1 MTAGA
6 EATVVLA
13 ASPPPATVHDVALL
27 DLDGV
32 VYIGPEAVPGAAD
45 AIARA
50 AGLGLRSVYV
60 TNNASRPPAAVAAHL
75 RDLGVPADTDDV
87 VTSAQLAA
95 GMLAERLPRGSAV
108 LVVGGEGLEVA
119 LRAEGLRPVH
129 RLGDAGAGEVA
140 AVVQGFAPTVAWS
153 DLAEGARAVRSGLPW
168 VATNLDR
175 TVPTRHGPAPG
186 NGALVDAVAAA
197 AGKRPDEVAGKPEA
211 RAFSGAAGRAG
222 SERPLVVGDRLDTDL
237 EGARAS
243 GIPGLLVL
251 TGITGVTELLA
262 APART
267 RPDLVGRDL
276 GALLTDHP
284 GATAGPDG
292 TGRCVR
298 AVVGV
303 EDGTVA
309 VHEAG
314 GDPVDLLRAACA
326 AVWSA
331 PDGGAPDPGP
341 VVEAVRRLDPGAAW
355 AR

>member
-1 MTAGA
+1 MTTGT

-13 ASPPPATVHDVALL
+13 ASPPPVRVHDVALL

-32 VYIGPEAVPGAAD
+32 VYVGPHAVPGAAE
-45 AIARA
+45 AIAHA
-50 AGLGLRSVYV
+50 ARLGLRSVYV
-60 TNNASRPPAAVAAHL
+60 TNNASRPPAAVAEHL
-75 RDLGVPADTDDV
+75 RELGVPADTADV

-95 GMLAERLPRGSAV
+95 GMLASRLPAWSAV
-108 LVVGGEGLEVA
+108 LVVGGEGLDVA
-119 LRAEGLRPVH
+119 LEAEGLRPVH
-129 RLGDAGAGEVA
+129 RLSEAGEGEVA
-140 AVVQGFAPTVAWS
+140 AVVQGFARTVGWA

-168 VATNLDR
+168 VATNLDL
-175 TVPTRHGPAPG
+175 TVPTPHGPAPG
-186 NGALVDAVAAA
+186 NGTLVDAVAAA
-197 AGKRPDEVAGKPEA
+197 AGRRPDEVAGKPDA
-211 RAFSGAAGRAG
+211 RAFSGAARRAG

-262 APART
+262 APPQA

-284 GATAGPDG
+284 EAAAGPDG
-292 TGRCVR
+292 TGRCGD

-303 EDGTVA
+303 EGGLV
-309 VHEAG
+309 VVREAG
-314 GDPVDLLRAACA
+314 NDAVDLLRAACA
-326 AVWSA
+326 AVWTA
-331 PDGGAPDPGP
+331 PGRRGPDPGP
-341 VVEAVRRLDPGAAW
+341 VVDAVRGLDPDADW